1 MEENK
6 PKVIIK
12 YKDKYIEGQK
22 AVNRKHSVTPKV
34 DLTDWVYVD
43 RIDPTVYPGVL
54 QITMPDKE
62 KFTLMASEIDIAY
75 GEMAGILF
83 EPDSDDT

>member
-1 MEENK
+1 MEEK

-12 YKDKYIEGQK
+12 YKDKHIESMKNLK
-22 AVNRKHSVTPKV
+22 AIHKHSQQP

-43 RIDPTVYPGVL
+43 RINPTVYPGTLEVK
-54 QITMPDKE
+54 MPDGFR
-62 KFTLMASEIDIAY
+62 FTIQASEIDIAY

-83 EPDSDDT
+83 EPDDT